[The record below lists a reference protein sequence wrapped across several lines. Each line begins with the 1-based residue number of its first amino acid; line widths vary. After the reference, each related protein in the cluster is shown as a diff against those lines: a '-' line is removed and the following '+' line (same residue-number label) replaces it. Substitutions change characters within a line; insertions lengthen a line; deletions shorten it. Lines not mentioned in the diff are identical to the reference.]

1 MKVYIDDSRT
11 LFDEINQGKF
21 GFEVH
26 LLVFSAHASSGGD
39 LDCEG
44 VPTYLHWTHG
54 EENRAVDQF
63 YLGLSHRKYNV
74 WSSVTSQVI
83 KIPGLKKW

>member
-11 LFDEINQGKF
+11 FFDEIDQGEF

-26 LLVFSAHASSGGD
+26 FLVFSAHASSGGN
-39 LDCEG
+39 LDYKG
-44 VPTYLHWTHG
+44 VPTYLYWTHG
-54 EENRAVDQF
+54 EEKRAVNQF